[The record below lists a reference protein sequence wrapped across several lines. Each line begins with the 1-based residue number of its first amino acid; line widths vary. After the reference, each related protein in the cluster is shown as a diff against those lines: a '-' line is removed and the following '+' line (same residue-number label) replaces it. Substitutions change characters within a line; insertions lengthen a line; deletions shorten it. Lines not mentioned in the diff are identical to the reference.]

1 MLKAQIIAAVAGT
14 LTAMGAAAQP
24 EYMIIDLGVVDPG
37 DAFSQGL
44 GISPGGV
51 AVGKSLGNSNAGF
64 TWTQS
69 GGIVA
74 LDNLIGRPFNQ
85 ANGANDVGQAVGT
98 AASTFFGSG
107 ALPVIWNGSTASQLP
122 LPAGESVG
130 RAWDINNNG
139 VAVGSIGGGSLQ
151 FASYW
156 DNNGH
161 NPITATTSGGAF
173 MVEAFAVNDA
183 GQVVG
188 HGIDPNNLARNVGLM
203 FDITTG
209 VLSEIDALP
218 GQNGTIGFGLSESG
232 VATGSSSFNQS
243 GGLAFTWDE
252 TNGASEIPLP
262 AGATTASGRDA
273 NSNGWVVGNA
283 GGQFAVPW
291 LFDGTDTFRIQD
303 LIDPNSGWDV
313 SMNTSSSAVGISEDG
328 TIVGTGIFNG
338 QTHGYAAVLIP
349 APASGALLVAGGLF
363 ASRRRR

>member
-1 MLKAQIIAAVAGT
+1 MLKVQIIAAVAGT
-14 LTAMGAAAQP
+14 LTAVGAAAQP

-51 AVGKSLGNSNAGF
+51 AVGKSLGVSNAGF

-85 ANGANDVGQAVGT
+85 ANGANDIGQAVGT

-122 LPAGESVG
+122 LPSGESVG

-139 VAVGSIGGGSLQ
+139 VAV
-151 FASYW
+151 
-156 DNNGH
+156 
-161 NPITATTSGGAF
+161 GAF

-188 HGIDPNNLARNVGLM
+188 HGLDPNNAARNVGLM

-209 VLSEIDALP
+209 VLTEIDALP

-243 GGLAFTWDE
+243 GGLAFTWDA

-349 APASGALLVAGGLF
+349 APVSGALLVAGGLF